1 MRFCLEEMRIG
12 FSMLRFERA
21 VCAPLLLLLL
31 LLLSYVMWMNEKNT
45 RKTHKHCE
53 ERSRCVELIQFY
65 NYNATERTYNRNE
78 SERECPERPECM
90 NDVGLLTRSA
100 HITFCRLLTCLLC
113 TLRLHIAWQCALNR
127 EWVRYKMPKPRADS
141 KCVCVSLCMFEWVGK
156 RVSACIPWY
165 WAFGIAEVYGEL
177 LLWVLRKLPNHMNS
191 NRIIVI
197 TQQRWN
203 EMKSTY
209 YNAVDYEDSSKCYY
223 SQRIDWNR
231 REIMFAVNGEK
242 THTQR
247 KMCELRM
254 RHALAG

>member
-127 EWVRYKMPKPRADS
+127 EWVRSTYSLSPSFPFFWYFRHTKCQSRELIVNV
-141 KCVCVSLCMFEWVGK
+141 CVCVVVYVWVSGK
-156 RVSACIPWY
+156 ESKRMHTMVLGFRHRW
-165 WAFGIAEVYGEL
+165 GIWWITALSTAQTAESYEFQS
-177 LLWVLRKLPNHMNS
+177 NHCN
-191 NRIIVI
+191 NA
-197 TQQRWN
+197 TTLKWN
-203 EMKSTY
+203 EKYILQCRGLWRQLKMLLQPKNWLESTR
-209 YNAVDYEDSSKCYY
+209 NNVC
-223 SQRIDWNR
+223 R
-231 REIMFAVNGEK
+231 
-242 THTQR
+242 
-247 KMCELRM
+247 
-254 RHALAG
+254 

>member
-1 MRFCLEEMRIG
+1 MCRADSVLQLQCDRTNVQPKREW
-12 FSMLRFERA
+12 ER
-21 VCAPLLLLLL
+21 VPRKTRMYERCWTTDSECAHNFLPITYLFTVYITTTYSLTMCAKPRVSALN
-31 LLLSYVMWMNEKNT
+31 LLSF
-45 RKTHKHCE
+45 
-53 ERSRCVELIQFY
+53 SFFPI
-65 NYNATERTYNRNE
+65 
-78 SERECPERPECM
+78 
-90 NDVGLLTRSA
+90 LLVFSP
-100 HITFCRLLTCLLC
+100 
-113 TLRLHIAWQCALNR
+113 
-127 EWVRYKMPKPRADS
+127 YKMPKPRADS